1 MSIGILLAGGLG
13 TRLYPLTQITSKQLL
28 PLYNKPMIYYSLS
41 ILMLAGIRDIVLISS
56 PTHLNLY
63 KKLLKN
69 GNHLGVK
76 ISYVK
81 QNKPRGLADAFIV
94 AKKYIENKKCMMVL
108 GDNFF
113 HGSDLEKKLIE
124 LSQNPND
131 GAAIFSY
138 KVNNPQDYGVVI
150 MNKKNI
156 AIDIIEKP
164 KKKISNLAIPG
175 IYFYDKN
182 VYKYA
187 RTIKPSKRGELEI
200 TSLNKIYLKKKKLS
214 VINLGRGTAWLDTGS
229 PKNFLEASNFIEN
242 LENRQGLPI
251 CCPEEIAFKKK
262 WISKKQFQKII
273 SKIPKNS
280 DYRKLLE
287 SIS

>member
-1 MSIGILLAGGLG
+1 MSIGILLAGGIG
-13 TRLYPLTQITSKQLL
+13 TRLYPLTVITSKQLL

-41 ILMLAGIRDIVLISS
+41 ILMLAGIRNIILISS
-56 PTHLNLY
+56 PTHLYLY

-69 GNHLGVK
+69 GKHLGLN
-76 ISYVK
+76 ITYVK
-81 QNKPRGLADAFIV
+81 QNKPRGLADAFIIT
-94 AKKYIENKKCMMVL
+94 KKYIANKKCMLVL

-113 HGSDLEKKLIE
+113 HGSDLEKKLTE
-124 LSQNPND
+124 LSISKTD
-131 GAAIFSY
+131 GATIFSY
-138 KVNNPQDYGVVI
+138 KVNNPQDYGVI
-150 MNKKNI
+150 KTNKKNI
-156 AIDIIEKP
+156 PIDIIEKP

-187 RTIKPSKRGELEI
+187 KKIKPSKRGELEI

-242 LENRQGLPI
+242 LESRQGLPI

-262 WISKKQFQKII
+262 WISKKQLSKII
-273 SKIPKNS
+273 LKTPKNS

-287 SIS
+287 TIS

>member
-1 MSIGILLAGGLG
+1 MSIGILLAGGTG
-13 TRLYPLTQITSKQLL
+13 TRLYPLTEITSKQLL

-41 ILMLAGIRDIVLISS
+41 ILMLAGIRNIILISS
-56 PTHLNLY
+56 TTHLHLY
-63 KKLLKN
+63 KKLLKS
-69 GNHLGVK
+69 GKHLGLK
-76 ISYVK
+76 ITYVK
-81 QNKPRGLADAFIV
+81 QNKPRGLADAFIIT
-94 AKKYIENKKCMMVL
+94 KKYIENKKCMMVL

-113 HGSDLEKKLIE
+113 HGSDLEKKLTE
-124 LSQNPND
+124 LSKSQND
-131 GAAIFSY
+131 GATIFSY
-138 KVNNPQDYGVVI
+138 KVNNPQDYGVI
-150 MNKKNI
+150 KTNKKNI
-156 AIDIIEKP
+156 PIDIIEKP

-187 RTIKPSKRGELEI
+187 KKIKPSKRGELEI

-242 LENRQGLPI
+242 LESRQGLPI
-251 CCPEEIAFKKK
+251 CCPEEIAFAKK
-262 WISKKQFQKII
+262 WISKKQLAKII
-273 SKIPKNS
+273 LKTPKNS

-287 SIS
+287 TIS

>member
-1 MSIGILLAGGLG
+1 MSIGILLAGGIG
-13 TRLYPLTQITSKQLL
+13 TRLYPLTVITSKQLL

-41 ILMLAGIRDIVLISS
+41 ILMLAGIRNIILISS
-56 PTHLNLY
+56 PTHLYLY

-69 GNHLGVK
+69 GKHLGLN
-76 ISYVK
+76 ITYVK
-81 QNKPRGLADAFIV
+81 QNKPRGLADAFIIT
-94 AKKYIENKKCMMVL
+94 KKYIANKKCMMVL

-113 HGSDLEKKLIE
+113 HGSDLEKKLTE
-124 LSQNPND
+124 LSKSKTD
-131 GAAIFSY
+131 GATIFSY
-138 KVNNPQDYGVVI
+138 KVNNPQDYGVI
-150 MNKKNI
+150 KTNKKNI
-156 AIDIIEKP
+156 PIDIIEKP

-187 RTIKPSKRGELEI
+187 KKIKPSKRGELEI

-242 LENRQGLPI
+242 LESRQGLPI

-262 WISKKQFQKII
+262 WISKKQLSKII
-273 SKIPKNS
+273 LKTPKNS

-287 SIS
+287 TIS